1 MYDRVYHHPRQL
13 EAADLARQVI
23 GALFSAY
30 HDDPNLLPEDWRQ
43 RLPVAEPEKS
53 RHIADFL
60 AGMTDR
66 FALSQHRQIFG
77 FAPEGL
83 SHV

>member
-1 MYDRVYHHPRQL
+1 
-13 EAADLARQVI
+13 
-23 GALFSAY
+23 
-30 HDDPNLLPEDWRQ
+30 LLPDDWRQ
-43 RLPVAEPEKS
+43 RLPEAEPDKS

-66 FALSQHRQIFG
+66 FALSQHRLIFG
-77 FAPEGL
+77 TAPEGL

>member
-1 MYDRVYHHPRQL
+1 VYHHPRQL
-13 EAADLARQVI
+13 EAAALAREVI
-23 GALFSAY
+23 AALFAAY
-30 HDDPNLLPEDWRQ
+30 RGDPGLLPEDWRT
-43 RLPVAEPEKS
+43 RMPASEPAQS

-66 FALSQHRQIFG
+66 FALTCHRAIFG
-77 FAPEGL
+77 HAPEGL